1 MSTKLT
7 WSVEVSDEEA
17 EALAKFDD
25 SRIQEE
31 LESTLSELASASDK
45 RDELHDRMN
54 ISADDEAELSGEKLE
69 QAMRDWLRGKRDTDP
84 RLNRED

>member
-1 MSTKLT
+1 MSTELT

-17 EALAKFDD
+17 EALEEFDD

-31 LESTLSELASASDK
+31 LEATLGELASASDK

-54 ISADDEAELSGEKLE
+54 ISSDDEAEL
-69 QAMRDWLRGKRDTDP
+69 
-84 RLNRED
+84 